1 MYKTLIYLNQAGY
14 DLNLKEND
22 DAKFEPH
29 EIRQCKSEPSTS
41 QGNNLPDNLS
51 LSSKGNRVVRIGSRV
66 TISMDF
72 DGVPEEDTF
81 KLVDNAPV
89 GIFAEEVS
97 IDSPLG
103 SAILG
108 KTVGTTVKYKVDK
121 NVLVARITKVE

>member
-29 EIRQCKSEPSTS
+29 EIRQFKSEPSTS

-51 LSSKGNRVVRIGSRV
+51 LSSKGNTVVRIGSRV

-108 KTVGTTVKYKVDK
+108 KTVGNTVKYKVDK